1 MINEYKNFCQNKKLI
16 FDIHED
22 ILSPDSTTLFMSS
35 GMQRYKHLFKDTR
48 YKGTFTNIQKC
59 LRLNDLNEIGDG
71 THSLSFDMIGLF
83 SFRELTVKQSIDFM
97 MQFCISIGI
106 TPDYVTIHP
115 DKVNEWSHFYD
126 DYSFVEIRIDN
137 ECTWSDGNL
146 GGYCTEFY
154 KNNIEIGNIV
164 NTIDTC
170 IDVGFGVERLLLV
183 LGYNNCKTKLQ
194 LLEETCLLLIN
205 NNVTISHWKQGHVL
219 KKLVSESLFL
229 GSKLD
234 NDIFNQV
241 RNSHLVIYKNF
252 LNLSKRN
259 SNKNKPM
266 LYYKET
272 MGFDI
277 EHLDYYKQLEGKHE
291 KS

>member
-1 MINEYKNFCQNKKLI
+1 
-16 FDIHED
+16 
-22 ILSPDSTTLFMSS
+22 MSS

-48 YKGTFTNIQKC
+48 YKGTFANIQKC
-59 LRLNDLNEIGDG
+59 LRLNDLNEIGDS

-115 DKVNEWSHFYD
+115 EKINEWSQFYD
-126 DYSFVEIRIDN
+126 DYPFVEIRIDN